1 MKDPK
6 IFSDSYSMT
15 LKIFNYTKSIPKV
28 FRPTLGRRLEED
40 ALNLTHTIRKSLLIS
55 TKKSKNN
62 DENSRLK
69 NLKIASNVLDEIRIN
84 LKICLDLKIISIA
97 FYKEIVEVTKELG
110 RELGGLI
117 KSNIQKIEKIS

>member
-6 IFSDSYSMT
+6 IFVDSYSMT

-40 ALNLTHTIRKSLLIS
+40 ALKLTHTIRKSLLIS

-69 NLKIASNVLDEIRIN
+69 NFSFCLKDARTIIIQESKNVFIL
-84 LKICLDLKIISIA
+84 
-97 FYKEIVEVTKELG
+97 
-110 RELGGLI
+110 
-117 KSNIQKIEKIS
+117 